1 MMENLLE
8 QLEPQYL
15 KFYLNKIYQMYQQQL
30 QDILVEFYWEQEVWL
45 EHILGVTLEGLKETE
60 YVERTV
66 GYESKVETS
75 YKDLEQIKYELE
87 KNKIKTVKTEYKEN
101 IELLLEIPEE
111 KMEFVKALN
120 VKIQNS
126 TKKYVEI

>member
-30 QDILVEFYWEQEVWL
+30 QDILVEFYWGQEVWL
-45 EHILGVTLEGLKETE
+45 EHILGATLEGLKETE
-60 YVERTV
+60 YVEKTV